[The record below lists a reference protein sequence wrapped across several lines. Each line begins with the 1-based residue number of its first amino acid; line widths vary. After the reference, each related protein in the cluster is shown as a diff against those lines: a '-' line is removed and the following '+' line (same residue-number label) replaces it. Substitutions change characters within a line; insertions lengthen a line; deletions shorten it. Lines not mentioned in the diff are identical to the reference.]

1 MFSSMG
7 EARGINVYL
16 LGEARGINVYLL
28 GEARGIN
35 VYLLGGF
42 KEFCKRSFSY
52 EVDSFGVRASCSLG
66 TIASKM
72 LALLNR

>member
-1 MFSSMG
+1 MG

-16 LGEARGINVYLL
+16 TGEARGINVYLT

-42 KEFCKRSFSY
+42 KEFCKRSNVKEWINPETFK
-52 EVDSFGVRASCSLG
+52 G
-66 TIASKM
+66 
-72 LALLNR
+72 NNP